1 MIIFN
6 KLQLEQKYIKH
17 GKLSFQCFKFQE
29 IEPLYESGSAIL
41 KSKFEEDDINNKYKD
56 NRDDWT
62 KL

>member
-6 KLQLEQKYIKH
+6 KQEPEQKYIKH
-17 GKLSFQCFKFQE
+17 CKLSFQWFKFQE
-29 IEPLYESGSAIL
+29 REPLYESGSAIL

-56 NRDDWT
+56 NRDGWT